1 MRMVTTNK
9 LWRKEFKNRNHDTES
24 LELVLSL
31 MDTNMECKKQIFKF
45 QKKKIWMKGKKRVH
59 CQQNT
64 ENKNNTYTHKPLN
77 STKFIVFFITMESY
91 DKNENGYSLMD
102 FQPYFVIWSKCTPND
117 FFSNWTQI
125 KKKYLCD
132 TININILCK
141 YIHFCANM
149 VR

>member
-1 MRMVTTNK
+1 
-9 LWRKEFKNRNHDTES
+9 
-24 LELVLSL
+24 
-31 MDTNMECKKQIFKF
+31 MDTNVECKKQIFKF
-45 QKKKIWMKGKKRVH
+45 QKKIGWKEKKEFTVSKIPKTKTI
-59 CQQNT
+59 C
-64 ENKNNTYTHKPLN
+64 THKPLN

-132 TININILCK
+132 TININILCIYPLLREYGALK
-141 YIHFCANM
+141 KDRYECRHFFLIRNIINLWF
-149 VR
+149 